1 MSEGAMHFNDAQAE
15 RITDHQVC
23 VVYDKKTGTIAHIH
37 QSITFEG
44 AEAPTKEQFE
54 ARAKEFA
61 REFAEPPTGELEP
74 RARKLAGEFAAKFR
88 GIKLD
93 RLDVLH
99 VKPDQFTGQAM
110 KVDTRSQRLVPVASK
125 RSAPRKA
132 KRRAKSRKP

>member
-1 MSEGAMHFNDAQAE
+1 MHFNDAQAE

-54 ARAKEFA
+54 ALGERICTRIRRAA
-61 REFAEPPTGELEP
+61 
-74 RARKLAGEFAAKFR
+74 
-88 GIKLD
+88 
-93 RLDVLH
+93 
-99 VKPDQFTGQAM
+99 
-110 KVDTRSQRLVPVASK
+110 QRLIPVASK